1 MYGVIEPHGMRYK
14 PAGARGRARARVTR
28 ARHLLSRN
36 EMCTCV
42 YMTPLYPDVVRFGM
56 KPRVTRGQAPSRPA
70 AATSVRLSP
79 KDEHIFRD
87 LMERFAVLSEMC
99 FRFSQDIYL
108 RAGSVPEMDV
118 DETIRRNISIARRI
132 FGNRF
137 LEILATIYLKKSVGA
152 SELATILGGFTT
164 PELTRKLEALEAA
177 GLVEKG
183 HSFGQPDSARYS
195 LNHKGTVIARL
206 GEPVFLYLR
215 LAEGWTTP
223 IPEGQPGAE
232 AEAADEVEAAAR
244 T

>member
-1 MYGVIEPHGMRYK
+1 
-14 PAGARGRARARVTR
+14 
-28 ARHLLSRN
+28 
-36 EMCTCV
+36 MCTCV

-232 AEAADEVEAAAR
+232 AEAAEKAGEVEAAAR